1 MPILVLKLV
10 LTPLLIGGAT
20 LVARRWGPGVGGW
33 IVALPL
39 TSGPV
44 LVFLALDHGP
54 AFASA
59 AALGSLSGLAAIA
72 AFCAAYAFV
81 ARGSGPAAC
90 FAVASAVFVAAG
102 ALLQPV
108 IDRPTWVLLAIVLVA
123 VSLAIRFVP
132 SSGTD
137 HPPMSHP
144 WWDIPARMVVATT
157 LVLGIT
163 AVAPYLGPHWS
174 GLLATFPVYLS
185 VLAVFT
191 HRQTGPGAADDVL
204 RGLLVGLYG
213 TAAFFV
219 VVAVGLE
226 PIGIAATFVGAVAL
240 TLAIEAVTLRRVR
253 SGLEP
258 EPA

>member
-1 MPILVLKLV
+1 MPVLALKLV
-10 LTPLLIGGAT
+10 LTPILIGGAT

-44 LVFLALDHGP
+44 LIFLALDHGP

-59 AALGSLSGLAAIA
+59 AALGSLAGLAAIA
-72 AFCAAYAFV
+72 GFCAVYAHL
-81 ARGSGPAAC
+81 AGRAGPAAC
-90 FAVASAVFVAAG
+90 FAAASVVFLAAG
-102 ALLQPV
+102 TLLQPV
-108 IDRPTWVLLAIVLVA
+108 IDRPTWILLAIVLVSITVA
-123 VSLAIRFVP
+123 TRLIPA
-132 SSGTD
+132 SGTD
-137 HPPMSHP
+137 HPPMDHP
-144 WWDIPARMVVATT
+144 RWDIPTRMVVATT

-163 AVAPYLGPHWS
+163 AVAPSLGPHWS

-191 HRQTGPGAADDVL
+191 HRQVGPAAADDVL

-213 TAAFFV
+213 TSAFFV
-219 VVAVGLE
+219 VVNVGL
-226 PIGIAATFVGAVAL
+226 GSYGVAATFAGAVAL
-240 TLAIEAVTLRRVR
+240 TLAIEAVTLRRIR
-253 SGLEP
+253 PDLEP